1 MTVPNSTKRIV
12 LSIIESSREV
22 GDVWKRYQI
31 KQSLYYRVRLYAAMN
46 RLQKAVDRLDGMKD
60 EAS

>member
-1 MTVPNSTKRIV
+1 MLPNTTKRIV

-22 GDVWKRYQI
+22 GDIWKKYKA
-31 KQSLYYRVRLYAAMN
+31 KQSLIHRARLYSAMS
-46 RLQKAVDRLDGMKD
+46 RLEKAVDRLDRIKD